1 MEDYNNDPRGGKK
14 RGNKPGVH
22 TTKEEKDRRV
32 GEGAKWL
39 LQNSDM
45 RYTDFQNHFQAKWN
59 LTERMVAIYYKEAGE
74 KANELYDDKI
84 ILEKKRATISL
95 MNQLR
100 IAEKDL
106 NKTEDLKER
115 NIIRKEMLSIRQ
127 EVNKVLGLY
136 QTNIDVTSG
145 GDKLESFDLSQ
156 IVGFNKEEDKEDEA

>member
-1 MEDYNNDPRGGKK
+1 MEEYNKDPRGGKK

-22 TTKEEKDRRV
+22 TTKEEKERRI
-32 GEGAKWL
+32 GQAAEWL
-39 LQNSDM
+39 LHNPDM
-45 RYTDFQNHFQAKWN
+45 RYTDFQNHFQEKWGI
-59 LTERMVAIYYKEAGE
+59 TERMVAHYYKDGGT
-74 KANELYDDKI
+74 KASELYDDKI

-106 NKTEDLKER
+106 SKTEDLKER

-156 IVGFNKEEDKEDEA
+156 IVGFNQEEDKEDEA